1 MLEGV
6 LVMRSSLNFTNKL
19 NKLTEMENDSIFQV
33 LEYENLEGATDVETA
48 LGLNIIRENGIK
60 LKQIRIVLEDS
71 SVIIEPGALS
81 YMKGDIRISSKTGG
95 VFGLGKKIISSKLT
109 GETVFKPTYSGS
121 GEIFL
126 EPSFG
131 NFALIELED
140 DEIIVDDGLFFACEG
155 SVEVG
160 VSMQRNIS
168 AALLGDESLC
178 QTRIRGNGIVALE
191 IPVPESEIFKCVLID
206 DTLKVDG
213 NFAILRT
220 GNIEFT
226 VEKSSKSIVGS
237 VTSGEG
243 LLNIYRGSGEVWL
256 IPTKSAYSD
265 LKLKG
270 LSEMRKSQHK
280 MNTKCDE

>member
-1 MLEGV
+1 
-6 LVMRSSLNFTNKL
+6 MRSSLKFTNKL
-19 NKLTEMENDSIFQV
+19 NKLAEMENDSVFQI
-33 LEYENLEGATDVETA
+33 LEYDSLNGAVDVETA

-60 LKQIRIVLEDS
+60 LKQIRIELDNS
-71 SVIIEPGALS
+71 SVILEPGALS
-81 YMKGDIRISSKTGG
+81 YMKGNIKISNKTGG

-126 EPSFG
+126 EPSFA

-140 DEIIVDDGLFFACEG
+140 DEIIVDDGLFFACES

-160 VSMQRNIS
+160 VTMQKNIS
-168 AALLGDESLC
+168 AALLGDEGLC
-178 QTRIRGNGIVALE
+178 QTRLSGSGIVALE

-226 VEKSSKSIVGS
+226 VEKSSKSIIGS

-243 LLNIYRGSGEVWL
+243 LVNVYRGSGEVW
-256 IPTKSAYSD
+256 IVPTKSVYGD
-265 LKLKG
+265 IKLKG

-280 MNTKCDE
+280 IDTED

>member
-1 MLEGV
+1 
-6 LVMRSSLNFTNKL
+6 MRSSLNFTNKL
-19 NKLTEMENDSIFQV
+19 NKLAEMENDSIFQI
-33 LEYENLEGATDVETA
+33 LEYDNLEGATDVETA
-48 LGLNIIRENGIK
+48 LGLNIIRKSGIK
-60 LKQIRIVLEDS
+60 LKQIRIALDNS
-71 SVIIEPGALS
+71 SVVLEPGALS
-81 YMKGDIRISSKTGG
+81 YMKGNIKISSKMGG
-95 VFGLGKKIISSKLT
+95 VFGLGKKLISSKLT
-109 GETVFKPTYSGS
+109 GETAFKPIYSGT

-140 DEIIVDDGLFFACEG
+140 DEIIVDDGLFFACES

-160 VSMQRNIS
+160 VSMQKNVS
-168 AALLGDESLC
+168 VAFLGNESFC
-178 QTRIRGNGIVALE
+178 QTKISGSGIVALE
-191 IPVPESEIFKCVLID
+191 IPVPESEIFKCILID

-243 LLNIYRGSGEVWL
+243 LVNVYRGSGEVWL
-256 IPTKSAYSD
+256 IPTKSVYAD

-270 LSEMRKSQHK
+270 LAEMRKSQHK
-280 MNTKCDE
+280 INTEDE

>member
-1 MLEGV
+1 
-6 LVMRSSLNFTNKL
+6 MRSSLNFTNKL
-19 NKLTEMENDSIFQV
+19 SKLAEMENDSIFQI
-33 LEYENLEGATDVETA
+33 LEYENLEGATDVESA
-48 LGLNIIRENGIK
+48 FGLNIIRESGIK
-60 LKQIRIVLEDS
+60 LKQIRIALENS
-71 SVIIEPGALS
+71 SVILEPGALS
-81 YMKGDIRISSKTGG
+81 YMKGNIKISSKTGG
-95 VFGLGKKIISSKLT
+95 VLGFGKKLISSKLT
-109 GETVFKPTYSGS
+109 GETVFKPTYSGT

-140 DEIIVDDGLFFACEG
+140 DEIIVDDGLFFACES

-160 VSMQRNIS
+160 VTIQRNLS
-168 AALLGDESLC
+168 AALLGDETLC
-178 QTRIRGNGIVALE
+178 QTKISGSGIVALE
-191 IPVPESEIFKCVLID
+191 IPVPESEIFKCILID

-243 LLNIYRGSGEVWL
+243 FVNVYRGSGEVWL
-256 IPTKSAYSD
+256 VPTKSVYSD
-265 LKLKG
+265 LKSKG
-270 LSEMRKSQHK
+270 LNEMRKSQHR
-280 MNTKCDE
+280 MNTEED

>member
-1 MLEGV
+1 
-6 LVMRSSLNFTNKL
+6 MRSSLNFTNKL
-19 NKLTEMENDSIFQV
+19 NKLAEMENDSIFQI
-33 LEYENLEGATDVETA
+33 LEYDNLEGATDVETA
-48 LGLNIIRENGIK
+48 LGLNIIRKSGIK
-60 LKQIRIVLEDS
+60 LKQIRIALDNS
-71 SVIIEPGALS
+71 SVVLEPGALS
-81 YMKGDIRISSKTGG
+81 YMKGNIKISSKMGG
-95 VFGLGKKIISSKLT
+95 VFGLGKKLISSKLT
-109 GETVFKPTYSGS
+109 GETAFKPIYSGT

-140 DEIIVDDGLFFACEG
+140 DEIIVDDGVFFACES

-160 VSMQRNIS
+160 VSIQKNVS
-168 AALLGDESLC
+168 AAFLGNESFC
-178 QTRIRGNGIVALE
+178 QTKISGSGIVALE
-191 IPVPESEIFKCVLID
+191 IPVPESEIFKCILID

-243 LLNIYRGSGEVWL
+243 LVNVYRGSGEVWL
-256 IPTKSAYSD
+256 IPTKSVYAD

-270 LSEMRKSQHK
+270 LAEMRKSQHK
-280 MNTKCDE
+280 INTEDE

>member
-1 MLEGV
+1 
-6 LVMRSSLNFTNKL
+6 MRSSLNFTNKL
-19 NKLTEMENDSIFQV
+19 SKLAEMENDSIFQI
-33 LEYENLEGATDVETA
+33 LEYENLEGATDVESA
-48 LGLNIIRENGIK
+48 FGLNIIRESGIK
-60 LKQIRIVLEDS
+60 LKQIRIAVENS
-71 SVIIEPGALS
+71 SVILEPGALS
-81 YMKGDIRISSKTGG
+81 YMKGNIKISSKTGG
-95 VFGLGKKIISSKLT
+95 VLGFGKKLISSKLT
-109 GETVFKPTYSGS
+109 GETVFKPTYSGT

-140 DEIIVDDGLFFACEG
+140 DEIIVDDGLFFACES

-160 VSMQRNIS
+160 VTIQRNLS
-168 AALLGDESLC
+168 AALLGDETLC
-178 QTRIRGNGIVALE
+178 QTKISGSGIVALE
-191 IPVPESEIFKCVLID
+191 IPVPESEIFKCILID

-243 LLNIYRGSGEVWL
+243 LVNVYRGSGEVWL
-256 IPTKSAYSD
+256 VPTKSVYSD
-265 LKLKG
+265 LKSKG
-270 LSEMRKSQHK
+270 LNEMRKSQHR
-280 MNTKCDE
+280 MNTEED